1 MGGDNNNGELE
12 TQEKDPGHKI
22 SSDREYSTE
31 PVKDTQYIPV
41 PSDTEYRD
49 IPDVITIYIPEL
61 VPNTE
66 NLVHENGSSYLSI
79 NSSMHNSDKISSN
92 S

>member
-22 SSDREYSTE
+22 FSDREYNTE

-41 PSDTEYRD
+41 PSDTET
-49 IPDVITIYIPEL
+49 PDAKTRYIPEL
-61 VPNTE
+61 FPNTK
-66 NLVHENGSSYLSI
+66 NSVHLSI
-79 NSSMHNSDKISSN
+79 NSNMHNSDKISSN